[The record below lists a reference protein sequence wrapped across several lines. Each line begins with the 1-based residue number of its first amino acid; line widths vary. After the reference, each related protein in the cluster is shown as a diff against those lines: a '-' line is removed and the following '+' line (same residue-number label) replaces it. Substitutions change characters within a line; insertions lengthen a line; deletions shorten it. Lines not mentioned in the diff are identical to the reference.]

1 MSIEMIKLTLQNCE
15 LKQQVLTLQSQLMQ
29 KEFDILET
37 ERKELNR
44 LLQQKTS
51 DSEEA
56 VQEA

>member
-29 KEFDILET
+29 KEFDTLEA

-51 DSEEA
+51 NTEEV